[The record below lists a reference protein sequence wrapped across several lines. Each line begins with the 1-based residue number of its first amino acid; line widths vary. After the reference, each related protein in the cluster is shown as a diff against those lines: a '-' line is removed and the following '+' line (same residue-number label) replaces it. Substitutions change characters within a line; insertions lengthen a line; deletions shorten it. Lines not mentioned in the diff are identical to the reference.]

1 MTTTQND
8 TFPALVDPQ
17 SLESLEATEGGFQS
31 ASGNH
36 YQIIAGIPRVVP
48 DLSNYA
54 DAFGE
59 QWKRWR
65 LAQLDS
71 HTGTTITADRL
82 NRCLGSELIDVL
94 SGEETVQVLEAGCG
108 AGRFTE
114 VLLGYP
120 AVRLTSTDLS
130 SAVESNQINFP
141 QNERHRI
148 IQCDICR
155 APFKPQSFDVVVCL
169 GVIQHTPD
177 PEATIQKLFEQV
189 KPGGW
194 LVIDHYAPS
203 FAYYTKVTALLL
215 RPILKRFGPATRMR
229 VCEILTTLF
238 FPAHRL
244 ARRMPKA
251 QRLISR
257 VSPLLTYFHDLPQL
271 SDSLQYQWALLDTH
285 DSLTD
290 WHKHLRTPE
299 QIENLLAKL
308 RCVNT
313 WVASGGN
320 GVEARCRRP
329 A

>member
-1 MTTTQND
+1 MTNATIESY
-8 TFPALVDPQ
+8 PPLVDPQ
-17 SLESLEATEGGFQS
+17 TLQPLLPCENGLRCESG
-31 ASGNH
+31 AS
-36 YQIIAGIPRVVP
+36 YQVLSDIPRVVP
-48 DLSNYA
+48 NLTNYA

-65 LAQLDS
+65 LTQLDS

-82 NRCLGSELIDVL
+82 NRCLGRELIKTMSDR
-94 SGEETVQVLEAGCG
+94 GDIHILEAGCG

-141 QNERHRI
+141 QDRRHRI

-155 APFKPQSFDVVVCL
+155 APFEPGSFDVVVCL
-169 GVIQHTPD
+169 GVIQHTPN
-177 PEATIQKLFEQV
+177 PEFTTHKLFEQV

-203 FAYYTKVTALLL
+203 FSQYTKVTALLL
-215 RPILKRFGPATRMR
+215 RPILKRLSPGARMR
-229 VCEILTTLF
+229 ACEILMAMF
-238 FPAHRL
+238 FPAHKFVRHAPL
-244 ARRMPKA
+244 AQKV
-251 QRLISR
+251 LSR
-257 VSPLLTYFHDLPQL
+257 VSPLLTCFHDLPQL
-271 SDSLQYQWALLDTH
+271 NDRFQYEWALLDTH

-290 WHKHLRTPE
+290 WYKHLRTPA
-299 QIENLLAKL
+299 QIESTLKNLGA
-308 RCVNT
+308 VDIH
-313 WVASGGN
+313 VAPGGN
-320 GVEARCRRP
+320 GVEARCRKV